1 MKKTKSLALVLV
13 VAIMM
18 MGAGYAYWTEDLT
31 INTTVDTGILDV
43 TFEEPAN
50 IDDENVDQ
58 PNADVSPDGH
68 TMSVTFNDIYPGVSN
83 TIYFDMVN
91 NGTLGAYVD
100 DFEITPTT
108 DFDVTN
114 VIRCYGLRLDGVTI
128 PMFSTS
134 TNGVPLTEVIRTL
147 NAQNNGNGVSVEKDG
162 EVKVELDL
170 RFSEEADEDTLP
182 EDDNFT
188 FEISSKVYQFNGR

>member
-83 TIYFDMVN
+83 TIYFD
-91 NGTLGAYVD
+91 
-100 DFEITPTT
+100 I
-108 DFDVTN
+108 
-114 VIRCYGLRLDGVTI
+114 
-128 PMFSTS
+128 
-134 TNGVPLTEVIRTL
+134 
-147 NAQNNGNGVSVEKDG
+147 
-162 EVKVELDL
+162 
-170 RFSEEADEDTLP
+170 
-182 EDDNFT
+182 
-188 FEISSKVYQFNGR
+188 